1 MAFFTY
7 TAVDREGT
15 LVKGFFEGP
24 DIETAKDTVSSSG
37 LYVVA
42 VKRSGRYGEYLR
54 RLAVSRR
61 VGRAEIIEF
70 SKNLSVM
77 LRAGVPMLK
86 GLSDMAGGLDNRYFQ
101 QTVNGM
107 RRKIEFGGGFSES
120 AAEYPLVFPEI
131 FIRLTMVG
139 EETGN
144 LDKSLSDAAAHLEKM
159 EDLASSIKRA
169 LIYPAFAVT
178 ATFGAL
184 LFWLVYVLPKVM
196 EIFTDMRLE
205 LPLPTRILLYASGF
219 SKEHWYLALIAPV
232 ALFYALKLLRRHRK
246 VLYHTDRL
254 VLKLP
259 VVRHVACN
267 MLLALFAEQMRIL
280 TVAGITVDRSLK
292 IVSEVIKNE
301 VFRVAIGKIREE
313 IALGSRISEA
323 VGKQK
328 VFPTVVRR
336 MVEIGET
343 SGSLDEQFGYLA
355 EHYLKTLDGV
365 SQKIGKMV
373 EPIVIGV
380 IGMMFALIIMGLM
393 LPVYD
398 LVARIGG

>member
-1 MAFFTY
+1 
-7 TAVDREGT
+7 
-15 LVKGFFEGP
+15 
-24 DIETAKDTVSSSG
+24 
-37 LYVVA
+37 
-42 VKRSGRYGEYLR
+42 
-54 RLAVSRR
+54 
-61 VGRAEIIEF
+61 
-70 SKNLSVM
+70 
-77 LRAGVPMLK
+77 
-86 GLSDMAGGLDNRYFQ
+86 
-101 QTVNGM
+101 
-107 RRKIEFGGGFSES
+107 
-120 AAEYPLVFPEI
+120 
-131 FIRLTMVG
+131 
-139 EETGN
+139 
-144 LDKSLSDAAAHLEKM
+144 
-159 EDLASSIKRA
+159 
-169 LIYPAFAVT
+169 
-178 ATFGAL
+178 

>member
-15 LVKGFFEGP
+15 LVKGFFEGT
-24 DIETAKDTVSSSG
+24 DIETARDTVSSSG

-61 VGRAEIIEF
+61 VKRAEIIEF

-77 LRAGVPMLK
+77 LRAGVPILK
-86 GLSDMAGGLDNRYFQ
+86 ALSDMAGSLDNRYFQ

-107 RRKIEFGGGFSES
+107 RREIEFGGGFSES
-120 AAEYPLVFPEI
+120 AAKYPRVFPEI

-144 LDKSLSDAAAHLEKM
+144 LDKSLSDVASHLEKM
-159 EDLASSIKRA
+159 EDLGSSIKRA
-169 LIYPAFAVT
+169 LIYPAFAVI

-232 ALFYALKLLRRHRK
+232 ASFYALKLLRRHRK

-259 VVRHVACN
+259 VVRHVAYN

-280 TVAGITVDRSLK
+280 TVAGVTVDRSLK

-323 VGKQK
+323 VGRQK

-398 LVARIGG
+398 LVAKIGG